1 MSTPM
6 SEGSVEFRGQR
17 LTRRGA
23 MLEMGAVV
31 ERAQKDVTDVI
42 DAWPDGVEGADAL
55 SEARDLMSLA
65 VDELRIAYA
74 LPVRP

>member
-1 MSTPM
+1 
-6 SEGSVEFRGQR
+6 
-17 LTRRGA
+17 
-23 MLEMGAVV
+23 
-31 ERAQKDVTDVI
+31 VI